1 MSYTGSATC
10 SDCGT
15 THTSTQATQARAD
28 SIAAQ
33 LARTCASG
41 DEQRRVYEAA
51 RQRKEA
57 EKAKQAAARKR
68 KK

>member
-1 MSYTGSATC
+1 MSFTGSATC
-10 SDCGT
+10 SDCGAS
-15 THTSTQATQARAD
+15 HTSTQATQARAD

-41 DEQRRVYEAA
+41 DQQRRVYEAA

-57 EKAKQAAARKR
+57 EKAAARKR